1 MAQTVIEMGVKLKV
15 AITSGFNTIL
25 PTTMDDL
32 SPTKKAKEG
41 HDLQLSV
48 VTSSD
53 NINFGPLGANAVVA
67 KPMRA
72 VPKAV
77 NMSKYTM
84 MSSFSNPF
92 WTPIK
97 YPVPMDP
104 MEDPLDPQYVMDP
117 KCTDNDV
124 VYLTRCKR
132 NIEGEIKTF
141 KYRQASAKGFVKKWQ
156 GQEELLNN
164 AIQAT
169 ANLTATYM
177 ETLKDLNAKMTF
189 KRGLAA
195 DCQANID
202 IENNRLEQVNKRLRE
217 LSR

>member
-1 MAQTVIEMGVKLKV
+1 
-15 AITSGFNTIL
+15 
-25 PTTMDDL
+25 
-32 SPTKKAKEG
+32 
-41 HDLQLSV
+41 
-48 VTSSD
+48 
-53 NINFGPLGANAVVA
+53 
-67 KPMRA
+67 
-72 VPKAV
+72 
-77 NMSKYTM
+77 M

-97 YPVPMDP
+97 KAVPLDP

-132 NIEGEIKTF
+132 NIEGEIKEL
-141 KYRQASAKGFVKKWQ
+141 KYRKASAKGFVKKWQ
-156 GQEELLNN
+156 GQEELLKI

-169 ANLTATYM
+169 ATANLRYK
-177 ETLKDLNAKMTF
+177 ETLEDLSAKMTF

-202 IENNRLEQVNKRLRE
+202 IENNKLDHVNKRLRE
-217 LSR
+217 LRR

>member
-15 AITSGFNTIL
+15 AITSGFSTIL

-32 SPTKKAKEG
+32 LPTKKAKEG

-53 NINFGPLGANAVVA
+53 NANFGPLGANAVVA

-77 NMSKYTM
+77 NMSKYKM

-97 YPVPMDP
+97 KAVPLDP
-104 MEDPLDPQYVMDP
+104 MEDPLDPQYVEDP
-117 KCTDNDV
+117 KCTDKDV
-124 VYLTRCKR
+124 VYLMRCKR
-132 NIEGEIKTF
+132 NIEGEIKQF
-141 KYRQASAKGFVKKWQ
+141 KYRKASAKGFVKKWQ
-156 GQEELLNN
+156 GQEALLKITIE
-164 AIQAT
+164 AMET
-169 ANLTATYM
+169 ANLRYK
-177 ETLKDLNAKMTF
+177 ETLEDLSAKMTF

-195 DCQANID
+195 DCQAHID
-202 IENNRLEQVNKRLRE
+202 IGNKE
-217 LSR
+217 LDNCAGE

>member
-72 VPKAV
+72 VPKADHV
-77 NMSKYTM
+77 KIHNDELILQPVLDADQVSCSIGSNGGSFG
-84 MSSFSNPF
+84 SSICDGS
-92 WTPIK
+92 
-97 YPVPMDP
+97 
-104 MEDPLDPQYVMDP
+104 
-117 KCTDNDV
+117 
-124 VYLTRCKR
+124 
-132 NIEGEIKTF
+132 
-141 KYRQASAKGFVKKWQ
+141 
-156 GQEELLNN
+156 
-164 AIQAT
+164 
-169 ANLTATYM
+169 
-177 ETLKDLNAKMTF
+177 
-189 KRGLAA
+189 
-195 DCQANID
+195 
-202 IENNRLEQVNKRLRE
+202 
-217 LSR
+217 